1 MKINVLYCTLAVLQ
15 FHVALI
21 PILNHNNF
29 IMKFEMLDKGK
40 SIDYIAE

>member
-21 PILNHNNF
+21 PILNHNF